1 MNKYLNKMKK
11 GRKSYSR
18 DYKIKLVELCKA
30 KGNVSA
36 VSREYGV
43 GINSLNRW
51 IKEFDRYESGSFP
64 GRGNPKMTE
73 QEAKIAALKK
83 ELADVKEERDIL
95 KKAVHF
101 FSKSDGKSTGS

>member
-1 MNKYLNKMKK
+1 MKK
-11 GRKSYSR
+11 KRKSYSR

-43 GINSLNRW
+43 NINSMHRW
-51 IKEFDRYESGSFP
+51 IKEFDTYSNGSFP
-64 GRGNPKMTE
+64 GRGKPKMTE
-73 QEAKIAALKK
+73 QQAKIAALKR
-83 ELADVKEERDIL
+83 ELADVTEERDIL

-101 FSKSDGKSTGS
+101 FPPKADDGKSTGS

>member
-1 MNKYLNKMKK
+1 MKQK
-11 GRKSYSR
+11 RKTYSR
-18 DYKIKLVELCKA
+18 DYKIRLVELCKA

-43 GINSLNRW
+43 NINSLRRW
-51 IKEFDRYESGSFP
+51 IKEFDRYEDGSFP
-64 GRGNPKMTE
+64 GRGKPKMTDE
-73 QEAKIAALKK
+73 EAKIATLKK
-83 ELADVKEERDIL
+83 ELADVTEERDIL

>member
-1 MNKYLNKMKK
+1 MKK

-51 IKEFDRYESGSFP
+51 IKEFDQFESGSFP
-64 GRGNPKMTE
+64 GRGNPKMTKHE
-73 QEAKIAALKK
+73 SELAALKK
-83 ELADVKEERDIL
+83 KLADVTEERDIL

-101 FSKSDGKSTGS
+101 FSKSDGKSTDT